1 MRHGNHKY
9 MLKGSR
15 SHRVALMKNLCS
27 EIIDHGKIETTL
39 TKARAMKPFVE
50 KLVTLAKN
58 DTLANRRLAYAKLNN
73 KDAVKAL
80 FENVAPKFKQR
91 PGGYT
96 RLLKLA
102 DPRLG
107 DAADRAILAFV
118 E

>member
-9 MLKGSR
+9 RLSVSPTR
-15 SHRVALMKNLCS
+15 RVALMKNLCA
-27 EIIDHGKIETTL
+27 EIIDHGKIETTV
-39 TKARAMKPFVE
+39 TKARALKPYIE

-58 DTLANRRLAYAKLNN
+58 DTLANRRTAYAKLNN
-73 KDAVKAL
+73 KDAVKQL

-96 RLLKLA
+96 RMLKLA

-107 DAADRAILAFV
+107 DASKKAILAFV